1 MTELVERPSTTASF
15 EFENLLPAH
24 EQSRLPKY
32 RRYFTR
38 HVLYPA
44 LAFILS
50 LPPKFVRKGGLK
62 PKKKLGPT
70 SYLDALRGW
79 AAFIVVNHHG
89 FPFGNLPI
97 FGYPFFSLMTAGRA
111 MVDIFFVISGYVLAS
126 RLLKLMR
133 ARDSAQLL
141 DSFSSAIFRRYLRL
155 YLSSILAAFLALLVH
170 EMGWQVYVAPRLPT
184 LHGQLWNWILATIRF
199 SNPFSPIKGYWAMD
213 GTSHAYLD
221 VLWTIPVEF
230 RGSLVL
236 YLFCLAT
243 CKLKIWSRMILCW
256 GMIVLCY
263 LWSAIW
269 AALFLMGVFLAELN
283 LVRHQQPQLPETR
296 PQQPA
301 NSIEKSE
308 TSSPSAKNRIFFS
321 LVMVFSLFILGQPS
335 SREARLNSY
344 FPWPYLDALIP
355 EFLMTSGGDGLAE
368 HFWLSIGAMLLV
380 FALDS
385 YATLQIPLRWNF
397 SQYLGEVSFGIYV
410 MHALV
415 HFTVWDQL
423 AIWKVAVVGTSAW
436 GDLPILL
443 VYWAAVLWAAELFT
457 RMDCRVVMF
466 GRWLQ
471 TMLFVCCYAYLEDVV
486 AVDDFSAA
494 MRASRWF
501 TRGWTLQELLAPSEV
516 VFYSYDWR
524 AFGTRHNLHV
534 LIGEITGI
542 DSDIL
547 CLDRHSTG
555 LKSKFFTHLERK
567 SLAKRMSWASQR
579 ETTRPEDMAYSLL
592 GLFDVHIPLLY
603 GEGFSKAFSRLQVE
617 ILKNST
623 DQSLL
628 AWTRADRQ
636 PALGHTY
643 SWLATHPRDFM
654 SAKNVREVPGGETT
668 LEVTNRGLKLRLGIL
683 RLPLFDCM
691 VWGILACHEEGD
703 FFSLIAIPLNLEF
716 GLHVGYDQPKEA
728 NPFIRLPHQLP
739 KKFSFSATRQA
750 LWETVYLLT
759 KPSSAIASAPPEYLV
774 FEYTIEADCRTTCV
788 SPKERWN
795 AGTRTIN
802 FQDTKIEDR
811 HGAIILQ
818 LTFPEQSSCFS
829 IGIVFG
835 VNPDDPNSCF
845 VGAHQLS
852 SPESPIHETI
862 EEWLYGSLKK
872 ANLDPDVRKVVLKC
886 SDANQFV
893 DHNVGIN
900 ITQKTI
906 FSQRVFV
913 VTIKDEDT
921 AGRHEEPDI
930 ETDHEESRYPQAHS
944 YMRTLQHD
952 ILVAKGLDETYASTL
967 LRGFSPKL
975 QLLSAYLFPVF

>member
-1 MTELVERPSTTASF
+1 
-15 EFENLLPAH
+15 
-24 EQSRLPKY
+24 
-32 RRYFTR
+32 
-38 HVLYPA
+38 
-44 LAFILS
+44 
-50 LPPKFVRKGGLK
+50 
-62 PKKKLGPT
+62 
-70 SYLDALRGW
+70 
-79 AAFIVVNHHG
+79 
-89 FPFGNLPI
+89 
-97 FGYPFFSLMTAGRA
+97 
-111 MVDIFFVISGYVLAS
+111 
-126 RLLKLMR
+126 
-133 ARDSAQLL
+133 
-141 DSFSSAIFRRYLRL
+141 
-155 YLSSILAAFLALLVH
+155 
-170 EMGWQVYVAPRLPT
+170 
-184 LHGQLWNWILATIRF
+184 
-199 SNPFSPIKGYWAMD
+199 MD

-243 CKLKIWSRMILCW
+243 CKLKIRSRMILCW

-301 NSIEKSE
+301 NSIEKPE

-443 VYWAAVLWAAELFT
+443 VDKIPPYAILSHIWGPDEDEVVFQDLNDLEEARRKRGFAKVNGCCVRALQDGLQWVWIDSLCIEKSSSAELSE
-457 RMDCRVVMF
+457 VINSMF
-466 GRWLQ
+466 N
-471 TMLFVCCYAYLEDVV
+471 CCYAYLEDVV
-486 AVDDFSAA
+486 AVDDFSAD

-628 AWTRADRQ
+628 AWTRADGQ
-636 PALGHTY
+636 PAFGHTY

-683 RLPLFDCM
+683 SISSFDSR

-703 FFSLIAIPLNLEF
+703 FFSLIAIPLTPEF
-716 GLHVGYDQPKEA
+716 SLHVGYDQPKEA
-728 NPFIRLPHQLP
+728 NPFLRLPHELP
-739 KKFSFSATRQA
+739 KKFSFSATKQA
-750 LWETVYLLT
+750 LWDTVYLLT
-759 KPSSAIASAPPEYLV
+759 KPSSTITLATPEYLV

-818 LTFPEQSSCFS
+818 LTFPGQSSCIS

-835 VNPDDPNSCF
+835 VNPDDPHSGF
-845 VGAHQLS
+845 VGAYQMA
-852 SPESPIHETI
+852 SPECPIHETI

-930 ETDHEESRYPQAHS
+930 EVRSESGD
-944 YMRTLQHD
+944 MCD
-952 ILVAKGLDETYASTL
+952 
-967 LRGFSPKL
+967 
-975 QLLSAYLFPVF
+975 